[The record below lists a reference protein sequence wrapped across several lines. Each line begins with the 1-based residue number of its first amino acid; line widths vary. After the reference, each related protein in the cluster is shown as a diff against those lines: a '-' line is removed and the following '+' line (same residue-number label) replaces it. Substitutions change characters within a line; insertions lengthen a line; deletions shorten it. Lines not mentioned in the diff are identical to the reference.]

1 MKLKPLEKKWIH
13 IINIILGIIIVPY
26 SILEL
31 MGVLYLKA
39 ENAYAVV
46 PIGLFLVWLVL
57 YILQLRKQN
66 TLLVFGAVFL
76 NIFYM
81 FFIIPKVLY

>member
-1 MKLKPLEKKWIH
+1 MKPLEKKWIH

-31 MGVLYLKA
+31 LGVLLLRTDYI
-39 ENAYAVV
+39 YALV
-46 PIGLFLVWLVL
+46 PVGLLLIWLVL
-57 YILQLRKQN
+57 YIVQVKKEN

-76 NIFYM
+76 NVFYM

>member
-1 MKLKPLEKKWIH
+1 MKPLEKKWIH
-13 IINIILGIIIVPY
+13 IINGILGIIIVPY

-31 MGVLYLKA
+31 IGVIVLRSDNVYGLIPMGLLL
-39 ENAYAVV
+39 
-46 PIGLFLVWLVL
+46 IWLVL
-57 YILQLRKQN
+57 YIIQVKKQN

-76 NIFYM
+76 NVFYM

>member
-1 MKLKPLEKKWIH
+1 MKPLEKKWIH
-13 IINIILGIIIVPY
+13 IINGILGIIIVPY

-31 MGVLYLKA
+31 IGVIVLRSDNVYGLI
-39 ENAYAVV
+39 
-46 PIGLFLVWLVL
+46 PIGLLLIWLVL
-57 YILQLRKQN
+57 YIIQVKKQN

-76 NIFYM
+76 NVFYM

>member
-1 MKLKPLEKKWIH
+1 MKPLEKKWIH

-31 MGVLYLKA
+31 LGVILLRA
-39 ENAYAVV
+39 DRVYALV
-46 PIGLFLVWLVL
+46 PIGLLLIWFVL
-57 YILQLRKQN
+57 YIVQVKKQN

-76 NIFYM
+76 NVFYM
-81 FFIIPKVLY
+81 FFVIPKVLY